1 MSITKVSQILV
12 FVLRYL
18 LRREKYQN
26 CVNCFGIKNIS
37 LQIYTSS
44 TIGRL
49 VSNGISIISNEHIS
63 MKIYT
68 SPIIGRLVS
77 HHISWIDITYPEVTQ
92 VHIGW
97 MAC

>member
-1 MSITKVSQILV
+1 MSITKVSQIWFFLE
-12 FVLRYL
+12 
-18 LRREKYQN
+18 EKYQN
-26 CVNCFGIKNIS
+26 FVNRFGIKNIS
-37 LQIYTSS
+37 LQINTSS

-77 HHISWIDITYPEVTQ
+77 NRITFL
-92 VHIGW
+92 G
-97 MAC
+97 